1 MTLPKHLN
9 VGRRPENRP
18 LPATPPVLYFV
29 FMAAVFYPRQSF
41 LLRGASE
48 DKKTWACCEWQLRIL
63 FTGLEVVWQMGL
75 LHTPQCMTTYLKHR
89 TETQRSSDICRA
101 VTVCARV
108 CVHHFKRHTNRN
120 IKPADRIEWQ
130 INHHVVVFVA
140 YILRFNWFYSQ
151 FVCYQKSSFRKPST
165 FIFRCV
171 LWFFIFIATF
181 NSLTFSKKETVCVVC
196 CRVLW
201 SSCFGSRIFWR
212 NKPLRHRD
220 WRLDWV

>member
-1 MTLPKHLN
+1 MTLPKHLS

-120 IKPADRIEWQ
+120 RNKTCWSHQMTDQSSRCSIRTFYDLTGFILNLYATKKVHLWNPAHLFSD
-130 INHHVVVFVA
+130 
-140 YILRFNWFYSQ
+140 
-151 FVCYQKSSFRKPST
+151 VCYDFY
-165 FIFRCV
+165 FYCYI
-171 LWFFIFIATF
+171 
-181 NSLTFSKKETVCVVC
+181 
-196 CRVLW
+196 
-201 SSCFGSRIFWR
+201 
-212 NKPLRHRD
+212 
-220 WRLDWV
+220 